1 MHDTPETY
9 KRFPRT
15 LEEAFPRHYRE
26 QFSPI
31 RAYKPRHI
39 NPDWVVAMV
48 CMFALGFLIGL
59 LAVGT

>member
-1 MHDTPETY
+1 MTEPRDTY

-26 QFSPI
+26 QFCPI

-39 NPDWVVAMV
+39 NPDWVVAMGS
-48 CMFALGFLIGL
+48 MFALGFLVGL
-59 LAVGT
+59 LVAGA

>member
-26 QFSPI
+26 HFNPFYQP
-31 RAYKPRHI
+31 PRDKVP
-39 NPDWVVAMV
+39 PDYWAMLGV
-48 CMFALGFLIGL
+48 CFALGFVVGL
-59 LAVGT
+59 LVVGA

>member
-26 QFSPI
+26 QFAPI

-48 CMFALGFLIGL
+48 CMFALGFLVGL
-59 LAVGT
+59 LVVGA

>member
-15 LEEAFPRHYRE
+15 MEEAFPRHYRE

-31 RAYKPRHI
+31 RAYKPRHV
-39 NPDWVVAMV
+39 NPDWLVAMV

-59 LAVGT
+59 LVVGT

>member
-1 MHDTPETY
+1 MNDTPETY

-39 NPDWVVAMV
+39 NPDWLVAMGS
-48 CMFALGFLIGL
+48 MFALGFLVGL
-59 LAVGT
+59 LVVGA